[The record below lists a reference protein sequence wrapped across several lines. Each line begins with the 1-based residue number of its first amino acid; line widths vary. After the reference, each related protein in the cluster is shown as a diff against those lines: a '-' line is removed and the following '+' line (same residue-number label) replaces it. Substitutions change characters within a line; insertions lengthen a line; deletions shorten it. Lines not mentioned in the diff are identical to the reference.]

1 MHPTRQKLLDTGLA
15 IATDKGL
22 RGLTVRELAAAAE
35 HAERYGHTGAAYWLA
50 RRTPVQG

>member
-22 RGLTVRELAAAAE
+22 RGLTVRELAAVASSAGCPN
-35 HAERYGHTGAAYWLA
+35 RPPPFSA
-50 RRTPVQG
+50 R